1 MTITIHKSNSN
12 LQQKGAGVWDS
23 VLSLVNQ
30 FGGQLG
36 LKDHTHTHMPTS
48 KSQHKL
54 CPWAR
59 ELQQGSEMRTE

>member
-36 LKDHTHTHMPTS
+36 LKDHTHTHT
-48 KSQHKL
+48 
-54 CPWAR
+54 CPLPNPSINCA
-59 ELQQGSEMRTE
+59 LGLGSCNRDQK